1 MKINFLTIIIII
13 YAFFT
18 EHMISILSFNIRI
31 SHLLAAFFVF
41 WNFNKYIITN
51 FKFNHKTIIAYLLI
65 ILVIIINDLIVGV
78 KLIYTANSIFFFL
91 MSLVLYFFF
100 FNIFLRNE
108 NNFAK
113 LFIISFISLIIY
125 KNGQLIFFPRDTL
138 ASTEAICGSKYA
150 GPFLF
155 FTLGFSYFLIL
166 KNKKIIFLFLTS
178 AYLFLSFYFLS
189 HSNIFIMTSTLILY
203 YSIIILRIRISY
215 FKLIFFAFFF
225 VLFIDIFFLQIIFSD
240 LLAFLFTK
248 RTDSFLF
255 IPNILENFPLGI
267 GSKAVLDNNSFRI
280 LELEEYFNLEI
291 QKKNMG
297 FISDENSTSTHSM
310 IMHML
315 LKNGFFSIIPFLY
328 LFYIMAITIFKIFDH
343 EKINN
348 GLKFFSTYIFAFFT
362 YALMFNGIGSIL
374 IEFPIYFGFIMSVK
388 KNYEL

>member
-18 EHMISILSFNIRI
+18 EHMLSILSFNIRI
-31 SHLLAAFFVF
+31 SHLLAAIFVL

-65 ILVIIINDLIVGV
+65 IQFIIINDLIVGV
-78 KLIYTANSIFFFL
+78 ELIHTANSVFFFL

-100 FNIFLRNE
+100 FNIFFRNE
-108 NNFAK
+108 NNLAK
-113 LFIISFISLIIY
+113 FFIITFISLIIY
-125 KNGQLIFFPRDTL
+125 KNGQLIFIPKYTL
-138 ASTEAICGSKYA
+138 ASPEAIYGSKYA
-150 GPFLF
+150 GPFLS

-166 KNKKIIFLFLTS
+166 KNKKITFLFLVS
-178 AYLFLSFYFLS
+178 AYLFLSFYFWS
-189 HSNIFIMTSTLILY
+189 FSSIFIIMSTLILY
-203 YSIIILRIRISY
+203 YLIIILRIRISY
-215 FKLIFFAFFF
+215 FKFILFVFFF

-267 GSKAVLDNNSFRI
+267 GSKTVLDYDSFRI
-280 LELEEYFNLEI
+280 LELEQYFNLEI
-291 QKKNMG
+291 QRKDMG
-297 FISDENSTSTHSM
+297 FISNENYTSTHSM

-328 LFYIMAITIFKIFDH
+328 LFYIMAATIFKILDH

-348 GLKFFSTYIFAFFT
+348 GLKFFSTYIFAFFF
-362 YALMFNGIGSIL
+362 YAIMFNGIGSIL
-374 IEFPIYFGFIMSVK
+374 IEFPIYYGFIMSVK